1 METHSER
8 VRERICPVFCALF
21 RLLLLVKY
29 KVLHVLALVIVTCLF
44 LLLWQ
49 RFAFCHRHK
58 WQVKV
63 LLFLLWVHKSRH
75 WVLKNDT
82 GAFLGLG
89 FDLLFSFGLAFAHGY
104 AGREF
109 AGLAEMLRKIFIDFV
124 GKLAVA
130 GELIRHGGVKGVVFM
145 VVGVGKVVHEGGL
158 VESLLIALVV
168 IGEAGEVVFELTFE
182 GSGFIDWEVRL
193 ILSVEHVLSSL
204 NVIAMI
210 GWRNTN
216 ICGACLQRFVLSRDC
231 AIGWPSL

>member
-1 METHSER
+1 M
-8 VRERICPVFCALF
+8 
-21 RLLLLVKY
+21 
-29 KVLHVLALVIVTCLF
+29 
-44 LLLWQ
+44 
-49 RFAFCHRHK
+49 
-58 WQVKV
+58 
-63 LLFLLWVHKSRH
+63 
-75 WVLKNDT
+75 LKNDT

-210 GWRNTN
+210 G
-216 ICGACLQRFVLSRDC
+216 
-231 AIGWPSL
+231 